1 MTVEDVE
8 SSESGGKSLFEPKE
22 ITKLNFDEGCEFYSL
37 KVPKGFDIKK
47 LKVGSKFN
55 DWTKFE
61 IQGYEIFEGR
71 TEYDNGIE
79 INCKLQSNNY
89 VLTES
94 NVAAKKLKAEKLKG
108 EIVVHDF
115 EVPGVRRFK
124 FIPKTPYPIVEDNP
138 DRFINIFAGSRICEH
153 FLIGFLDRK

>member
-1 MTVEDVE
+1 MKDVNFTPWKYQKDLISK
-8 SSESGGKSLFEPKE
+8 SSRLVRNLTTEQ
-22 ITKLNFDEGCEFYSL
+22 NL
-37 KVPKGFDIKK
+37 KK
-47 LKVGSKFN
+47 N
-55 DWTKFE
+55 
-61 IQGYEIFEGR
+61 QGYEIFEGR